1 MRFRARLIS
10 LLLLVIL
17 TIAALLGTGWFISKQ
32 LLNSLDTAYQEGQQ
46 LSHLID
52 QTREAQVNFQRQ
64 VQEWKNILL
73 RGYDSKLKNKHM
85 EGFQKREKQMHEGLL
100 QVRQSLL
107 DLNMP
112 DAARQATDLIAAHE
126 TLGRRYRTALF
137 AHPDLSATDQQA
149 IDAMVRGMDRP
160 TSSGIDT
167 LVESIQKASLS
178 RFVDEAAQVKQA
190 AQQRQHMILLAA
202 VVMAFILGFG
212 LITLLRS
219 LLRSL
224 GADPEDVV
232 AATSRIASGD
242 LTQQLNASQPNSLLG
257 SLEMMQLRLR
267 NINLAIDAVAQ
278 DIKTHT
284 EDLPHS
290 EAREALELD
299 VDNMMSA
306 IRRIKIQREG
316 EQA

>member
-17 TIAALLGTGWFISKQ
+17 TITALLATGWYISSQ
-32 LLNSLDTAYQEGQQ
+32 LLKSLDAAYQEGQQ
-46 LSHLID
+46 LSQLID
-52 QTREAQVNFQRQ
+52 QTRDAQVNFQRQ

-73 RGYDSKLKNKHM
+73 RGHDSALKNKYM

-100 QVRQSLL
+100 AVRQLLL

-112 DAARQATDLIAAHE
+112 DAAKQAADLIDAHV
-126 TLGRRYRTALF
+126 TLGQRYRKALF
-137 AHPDLSATDQQA
+137 EHPGLAYADQQA
-149 IDAMVRGMDRP
+149 IDVMVRGMDRP
-160 TSSGIDT
+160 TSAGIDT
-167 LVESIQKASLS
+167 LVETIQKESAA
-178 RFVDEAAQVKQA
+178 RFVNEAAQVKHA
-190 AQQRQHMILLAA
+190 AQQRQNIILLAA
-202 VVMAFILGFG
+202 LMMTIVLAVALLG
-212 LITLLRS
+212 LLRS

-224 GADPEDVV
+224 GTDPEDAV
-232 AATSRIASGD
+232 AATARIATGD
-242 LTQQLNASQPNSLLG
+242 LTQQLDAKQPDSLLG

-284 EDLPHS
+284 EELPKG

-316 EQA
+316 VQA

>member
-10 LLLLVIL
+10 LLLLVVL
-17 TIAALLGTGWFISKQ
+17 TITALLATGWVISAQ
-32 LLNSLDTAYQEGQQ
+32 LLKSLDTAYKEGQQ

-73 RGYDSKLKNKHM
+73 RGNQPKLKNKHM

-100 QVRQSLL
+100 AVRQTLL
-107 DLNMP
+107 NLNMP
-112 DAARQATDLIAAHE
+112 DAASQAADLVEAHE
-126 TLGRRYRTALF
+126 TLGRKYRNALF
-137 AHPDLSATDQQA
+137 SHPDLSFSDQQA
-149 IDAMVRGMDRP
+149 IDVMVRGMDRP
-160 TSSGIDT
+160 TSAGIDT
-167 LVESIQKASLS
+167 LVESIQKEAVK
-178 RFVDEAAQVKQA
+178 RFVDEAAQVKQV
-190 AQQRQHMILLAA
+190 AQQRQNIVLLVALLLTIIL
-202 VVMAFILGFG
+202 IIG
-212 LITLLRS
+212 LIGLLRS

-224 GADPEDVV
+224 GADPEDAV

-242 LTQQLNASQPNSLLG
+242 LTQQLNAQQPDSLIG

-278 DIKTHT
+278 DIKQHT
-284 EDLPHS
+284 EALPTG
-290 EAREALELD
+290 EMRDALELD
-299 VDNMMSA
+299 VDNLMSA

-316 EQA
+316 SH